1 MVRFHR
7 HFRTSVSIR
16 NTQFLKNI
24 LNLTNCNFLGPIP
37 ASLGNLTKVTQIFL
51 NSNYFTGHIP
61 SSLSHLKDLN
71 LIDFSNNKFQGR
83 TLDFFTSLTKL
94 AKVYLFYNQL
104 ILISQDQY
112 QYHLG
117 TSQKLLILCSNITTL
132 PAKFHHHFQI

>member
-1 MVRFHR
+1 M
-7 HFRTSVSIR
+7 
-16 NTQFLKNI
+16 
-24 LNLTNCNFLGPIP
+24 
-37 ASLGNLTKVTQIFL
+37 SLGNLTKVTDIGLQY
-51 NSNYFTGHIP
+51 NNFTGYIP

-71 LIDFSNNKFQGR
+71 LVDLSYNKFEGT

-117 TSQKLLILCSNITTL
+117 TSQKLLILCSMITTL
-132 PAKFHHHFQI
+132 LAKFHHHFQI

>member
-1 MVRFHR
+1 MVRSHR
-7 HFRTSVSIR
+7 HFQTSVSIR

-37 ASLGNLTKVTQIFL
+37 APLGNLTKVTQIFL